1 MFTLGQLAEQGGG
14 SLVGDPG
21 IEVSGVQPFELA
33 GAGDITLANH
43 KRYLSNLEAT
53 GATAVIV
60 PETHSDAKKP
70 LIRSANA
77 KLTFA
82 RILALFSAKQFR
94 NLGVSHLAS
103 LSKTCQISEP
113 VAIHPFVSIGDGVV
127 IEEEVTLYPGV
138 VIGDGCRIGAGSTL
152 HANVSLYDG
161 VSVGKGVIL
170 HSGVVI
176 GADGFGYV
184 HDGEKQVKIEQC
196 GSVEIGDYVEI
207 GANSCVDRATFG
219 TTKLESHVK
228 LDNLVHVGH
237 NCQIGENTVIVGCVG
252 ISGSVTIG
260 KNCILAGQAGVS
272 DHVTIGD
279 NVVVM
284 QKTAVTKDIPS
295 GSRVGGPYSRD
306 YRSELRI
313 QAITQKLPDL
323 YQEIRRFRKLI
334 QQRNS

>member
-1 MFTLGQLAEQGGG
+1 MFTLGQLAKQGGG
-14 SLVGDPG
+14 SVVGDPG
-21 IEVSGVQPFELA
+21 IEISGVQPFELA
-33 GAGDITLANH
+33 ATGDITLAAR
-43 KRYLSNLEAT
+43 KRYLEDLEST

-60 PETHSDAKKP
+60 PDIHSDEKKP
-70 LIRSANA
+70 LIRSANP

-82 RILALFSAKQFR
+82 RILALFGAKPFR

-103 LSKTCQISEP
+103 VSETCRITEP
-113 VAIHPFVSIGDGVV
+113 VSIHPFVSIGAGVV
-127 IEEEVTLYPGV
+127 VEEEVTLYPGV
-138 VIGDGCRIGAGSTL
+138 VIGNGCRIGAGSTL
-152 HANVSLYDG
+152 HPNVSLYAG
-161 VSVGKGVIL
+161 VSVGKGVVL
-170 HSGVVI
+170 HSGTVI

-184 HDGEKQVKIEQC
+184 HDGEKQVKIEQ
-196 GSVEIGDYVEI
+196 GGRVEIGDYVEI

-219 TTKLESHVK
+219 TTVLESHVK

-237 NCQIGENTVIVGCVG
+237 NCHIGENTVIVGCVG

-279 NVVVM
+279 NVIVM

-306 YRSELRI
+306 YRSELKI
-313 QAITQKLPDL
+313 QAVTQKLPEI
-323 YQEIRRFRKLI
+323 YKEIRRFRRMIK
-334 QQRNS
+334 

>member
-21 IEVSGVQPFELA
+21 IEIFGVQPFELA
-33 GAGDITLANH
+33 ATGDITLAAH
-43 KRYLSNLEAT
+43 KRYLTDLETT

-60 PETHSDAKKP
+60 PETHTDSKKP

-82 RILALFSAKQFR
+82 RILALFKAKPFR

-103 LSKTCQISEP
+103 VSKTCQLSEP

-127 IEEEVTLYPGV
+127 IEEEVTLCPGV

-152 HANVSLYDG
+152 HPNVSLYAG
-161 VSVGKGVIL
+161 VSVGKGVVL
-170 HSGVVI
+170 HSGTVI

-184 HDGEKQVKIEQC
+184 HDGEKQVKIEQS

-207 GANSCVDRATFG
+207 GANSCVDRAIFG
-219 TTKLESHVK
+219 TTVLESHVK

-237 NCQIGENTVIVGCVG
+237 NCHIGENTVIVGCVG

-260 KNCILAGQAGVS
+260 KNCVVAGQAGVS

-279 NVVVM
+279 NVIVM

-306 YRSELRI
+306 YRSELKI
-313 QAITQKLPDL
+313 QAVTQKLPEI
-323 YQEIRRFRKLI
+323 YQEIRRFRKMI
-334 QQRNS
+334 K